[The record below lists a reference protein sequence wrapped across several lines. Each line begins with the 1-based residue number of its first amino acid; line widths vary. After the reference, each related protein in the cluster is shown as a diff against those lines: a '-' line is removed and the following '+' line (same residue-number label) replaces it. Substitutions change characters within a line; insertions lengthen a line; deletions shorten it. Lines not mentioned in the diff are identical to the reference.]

1 MIKEQ
6 IETIVIGGGQA
17 GLTMSYHL
25 SRLGR
30 EHLVLERRRIAERW
44 RSERWDSLMFQSPN
58 WNIRLP
64 GLAFQ
69 TNDPDA
75 FASRDDIVGFLERYA
90 AVIRAP
96 VRSGISATSLRR
108 KAGSTRLIV
117 ETPAG
122 LIEAKDVVI
131 ATGPYHA
138 PTDPLPIAG
147 TTLQLHSSRYRSPG
161 ALPPGAVLV
170 IGSGNSG
177 CQIAEELCLAGRQ
190 VYLSVSR
197 HRRAP
202 RRYRGRDLTWWQ
214 QALGEADA
222 TVEQR
227 PDQPTSRLLTGA
239 AGGHDV
245 DLRQLAKDG
254 VVLLGRVIGCNDNE
268 LAIAADLR
276 GNLESGDASLADFLR
291 RADEYAARNRL
302 ELSPSDELPQVL
314 PDPKEVANPVLT
326 LEIGAADIST
336 IIWANGFRYD
346 FDWIDL
352 PIFDHG
358 TGAARVPMHK
368 RGITSLPGVYFL
380 GLPWL
385 HKYKSAHLHGVGEDA
400 EYLAEQMKSRSGS
413 LSQAFPSLAHYDNPG
428 IDREGRY
435 RTIARPHPK
444 SERQPSVRH
453 SAGSQDVAD

>member
-17 GLTMSYHL
+17 GLSMSYHL
-25 SRLGR
+25 GRLGR

-64 GLAFQ
+64 GLAFK
-69 TNDPDA
+69 TDAPDA
-75 FASRDDIVGFLERYA
+75 FASRNDIVGFLEHYA
-90 AVIRAP
+90 ALIRAP
-96 VRSGISATSLRR
+96 VRSGISATGLRR

-122 LIEAKDVVI
+122 LIEAKDIVI

-138 PTDPLPIAG
+138 PVDPLPIAG
-147 TTLQLHSSRYRSPG
+147 SALQLHSSRYRNPR
-161 ALPPGAVLV
+161 ALPSGAVLV

-177 CQIAEELCLAGRQ
+177 CQIAEELCHAGRQ

-214 QALGEADA
+214 HALGETDA
-222 TVEQR
+222 TVEQC
-227 PDQPTSRLLTGA
+227 PDKPASRLLTGV

-245 DLRQLAKDG
+245 DLRQLAGNG
-254 VVLLGRVIGCNDNE
+254 VVLLGRVIGGRGRKLSIGANLRED
-268 LAIAADLR
+268 LAW
-276 GNLESGDASLADFLR
+276 GDMSSADFLR
-291 RADEYAARNRL
+291 RADEYAVRNRV
-302 ELSPSDELPQVL
+302 DLPPPDWCPQEL
-314 PDPKEVANPVLT
+314 PDPKEVSDPILT
-326 LEIGAADIST
+326 LDIDAAEIST
-336 IIWANGFRYD
+336 IIWANGFRYN

-352 PIFDHG
+352 PIFRNG
-358 TGAARVPMHK
+358 TGAAQMPLHK
-368 RGITSLPGVYFL
+368 RGVTGVRGVYFL

-385 HKYKSAHLHGVGEDA
+385 HKFKSAHLNGVGEDA
-400 EYLAEQMKSRSGS
+400 EYLAEQMSRSIPRYACS
-413 LSQAFPSLAHYDNPG
+413 LN
-428 IDREGRY
+428 
-435 RTIARPHPK
+435 
-444 SERQPSVRH
+444 RQT
-453 SAGSQDVAD
+453 G

>member
-6 IETIVIGGGQA
+6 IKTIVIGGGQA

-64 GLAFQ
+64 GLAFE
-69 TNDPDA
+69 TNDPDS
-75 FASRDDIVGFLERYA
+75 FASRDDIVGFLEHYA
-90 AVIRAP
+90 TLIRAP

-122 LIEAKDVVI
+122 LIEAKDIVI

-138 PTDPLPIAG
+138 PVDPLPIAG
-147 TTLQLHSSRYRSPG
+147 SALQLHSSRYRNPG

-177 CQIAEELCLAGRQ
+177 CQIAEELCHAGRQ

-214 QALGEADA
+214 HALGETDA
-222 TVEQR
+222 TVEQC
-227 PDQPTSRLLTGA
+227 PGGPASRLLTGV

-245 DLRQLAKDG
+245 DLRQLATNG
-254 VVLLGRVIGCNDNE
+254 VVLLGRVIGGRGNK
-268 LAIAADLR
+268 LSIAANLREDLER
-276 GNLESGDASLADFLR
+276 GDVSSADFLR
-291 RADEYAARNRL
+291 RADEYAVRNRV
-302 ELSPSDELPQVL
+302 DLPLPDKRPQGL
-314 PDPKEVANPVLT
+314 PDPKEVADPILT
-326 LEIGAADIST
+326 LDIDAAEIST
-336 IIWANGFRYD
+336 IIWANGFWHD
-346 FDWIDL
+346 FNWIDL
-352 PIFDHG
+352 PVFCNGI
-358 TGAARVPMHK
+358 GAAQIPLHK
-368 RGITSLPGVYFL
+368 RGVTGVPGVYFL

-385 HKYKSAHLHGVGEDA
+385 HKFKSAHLNGVGEDA
-400 EYLAEQMKSRSGS
+400 EYLAEQMSRSIP
-413 LSQAFPSLAHYDNPG
+413 QTRTG
-428 IDREGRY
+428 IENWL
-435 RTIARPHPK
+435 T
-444 SERQPSVRH
+444 
-453 SAGSQDVAD
+453 